1 MDRSEKQ
8 TKVKLAYFDFSHH
21 AYYMCRVS
29 NSRALALENDSFSV
43 SKCPALRFSFH
54 FLRPPRNELNFGD
67 NSSWAASSWVVIL
80 LVIPCEINI

>member
-29 NSRALALENDSFSV
+29 NSRALALENDAFSV
-43 SKCPALRFSFH
+43 SRCPAPRFSLN
-54 FLRPPRNELNFGD
+54 FLRPP
-67 NSSWAASSWVVIL
+67 
-80 LVIPCEINI
+80 